1 MNKPSSLAVN
11 SAPNPALNAA
21 AAPAAALVAALVAA
35 WRGGERPSAQI
46 HTQAVP
52 DAEAAFAIQQAV
64 GEALGWWAPWEMP
77 GVWKSGGPSR
87 SAPMKHAGLPTPAV
101 HQLRAGEVA
110 DLRAWPLHAPVL
122 ESEIALRLGHSVSL
136 ALAATLTPASASALV
151 DAMAVAIEVVDSR
164 WQERAQA
171 PALLQLADGQWHG
184 ALLLGPWQPW
194 PATHPW
200 AEQLCELTL
209 DGQTAARCTGTHPLG
224 EPAWLLPV
232 WLRHLTRHG
241 ASVPA
246 GTIVTTGNWTGATP
260 WPAGST
266 ARAVFAGLGEVAVR
280 R

>member
-136 ALAATLTPASASALV
+136 ALASAPKPPPCCNWP
-151 DAMAVAIEVVDSR
+151 MAN
-164 WQERAQA
+164 
-171 PALLQLADGQWHG
+171 G
-184 ALLLGPWQPW
+184 
-194 PATHPW
+194 T
-200 AEQLCELTL
+200 
-209 DGQTAARCTGTHPLG
+209 ARCC
-224 EPAWLLPV
+224 
-232 WLRHLTRHG
+232 
-241 ASVPA
+241 
-246 GTIVTTGNWTGATP
+246 
-260 WPAGST
+260 
-266 ARAVFAGLGEVAVR
+266 
-280 R
+280 